1 MNKKL
6 VISMTLMLLTL
17 GACANNSG
25 TTTGTNNTETKNETR
40 SDAETRLETIK
51 ISLPDAIAAFEEIYP
66 NAAITSIDLEDSLG
80 SYSYKIQGI
89 EGTKEFDIRVDADSG
104 EVTKER
110 EETVDRDDQGEDKAL
125 DLKDLISLEEAT
137 EIAEGT
143 VKDGEAIE
151 WSLENEL
158 ATTYWE
164 ITIKTGLLSENTV
177 KINAQTGDVLEQEQ
191 D

>member
-1 MNKKL
+1 MNKKII
-6 VISMTLMLLTL
+6 ISMALMLLTL
-17 GACANNSG
+17 GACANNNK
-25 TTTGTNNTETKNETR
+25 TETGTSNLETKNET
-40 SDAETRLETIK
+40 STAVGSRLETIK

-66 NAAITSIDLEDSLG
+66 SAAITSIDLEDSLG

-110 EETVDRDDQGEDKAL
+110 EETVDRDDQGEDNAL

-151 WSLENEL
+151 WSLEKEL

-164 ITIKTGLLSENTV
+164 VTVKKGLLSENTV

>member
-1 MNKKL
+1 MA
-6 VISMTLMLLTL
+6 LMLLTL
-17 GACANNSG
+17 GACANNNK
-25 TTTGTNNTETKNETR
+25 TETGTSNLETKNET
-40 SDAETRLETIK
+40 STAVGSRLETIK

-66 NAAITSIDLEDSLG
+66 SAAITSIDLEDSLG

-110 EETVDRDDQGEDKAL
+110 EEKVDRDDQGEDNAL

-151 WSLENEL
+151 WSLEKEL

>member
-1 MNKKL
+1 MNKKII
-6 VISMTLMLLTL
+6 ISMALMLLTL
-17 GACANNSG
+17 GACANNNK
-25 TTTGTNNTETKNETR
+25 TETGTSNLETKNET
-40 SDAETRLETIK
+40 STAVGSRLETIK

-66 NAAITSIDLEDSLG
+66 SAAITSIDLEDSLG

-110 EETVDRDDQGEDKAL
+110 EEKVDRDDQGEDNAL

-151 WSLENEL
+151 WSLEKEL

>member
-1 MNKKL
+1 MNKK
-6 VISMTLMLLTL
+6 IIIPMALMLLTL
-17 GACANNSG
+17 GACANNSK
-25 TTTGTNNTETKNETR
+25 TETGTSNVETKNET
-40 SDAETRLETIK
+40 STEASTRLETIK

-110 EETVDRDDQGEDKAL
+110 EEKVDRDDQGKDNAL

-151 WSLENEL
+151 WSLEKEL

-164 ITIKTGLLSENTV
+164 ITVKTGLLSENTV

>member
-66 NAAITSIDLEDSLG
+66 NAAITSIDLEDSLE

>member
-1 MNKKL
+1 MNKKII
-6 VISMTLMLLTL
+6 ISMALMLLTL
-17 GACANNSG
+17 GACANNNK
-25 TTTGTNNTETKNETR
+25 TETGTSNLETKNET
-40 SDAETRLETIK
+40 STEVGSRLETIK

-110 EETVDRDDQGEDKAL
+110 EEKVDRDDQGEDNAL

-151 WSLENEL
+151 WSLEKEL

>member
-1 MNKKL
+1 MNKKII
-6 VISMTLMLLTL
+6 ISMTLMLLTL

-25 TTTGTNNTETKNETR
+25 TTTGTSNTETKNETR
-40 SDAETRLETIK
+40 SDAGTRLETIK

-110 EETVDRDDQGEDKAL
+110 EEKVDRDDQGEDNAL

-151 WSLENEL
+151 WSLEKEL